1 MTSWRLVVAPSA
13 ERSLVRLPEKVAPA
27 IVEFMAGPL
36 LENPRRVGKPL
47 VRELA
52 GYMTAR
58 RGAYRIVYRIVEE
71 ASRVEVV
78 RIDHRS
84 RIYRTP

>member
-13 ERSLVRLPEKVAPA
+13 ERSLAQLPEKVAPA
-27 IVEFMAGPL
+27 IVEFMVGPL
-36 LENPRRVGKPL
+36 LENPHRVGKPL
-47 VRELA
+47 VSELA
-52 GYMTAR
+52 GYMSAR

-84 RIYRTP
+84 RVYRTR

>member
-1 MTSWRLVVAPSA
+1 MTNWRLVVAPSA
-13 ERSLVRLPEKVAPA
+13 ERSLAQLPEKVAPA
-27 IVEFMAGPL
+27 IVEFMVGPL

-47 VRELA
+47 IRELA
-52 GYMTAR
+52 GYMSAR

-71 ASRVEVV
+71 TSRVEVV

-84 RIYRTP
+84 RVYRTP